1 MPAERRVFWK
11 MFFSKTPYSPS
22 FHFRKWLRPGG
33 HQRRIL
39 VFDHAGIGED
49 VPSTWIT
56 NALCLL
62 QSSKGWNAARHN
74 LELADG
80 LIVGLH
86 SEQTPPTA
94 GSEIIDGHG
103 LLATPGLINCH
114 SHSPDNLNRGVA
126 PDLPLELWSLYSSAG
141 RETRTSREIYVSV
154 LLGAI
159 EMMGTGTTCVLD
171 HVRISPDLDDESL
184 DAVAQAWHDSGMRVT
199 IAPIVSDRRITDTM
213 PFVSDDLGD
222 LDLSSYGTRRPLS
235 SERQMEIAEA
245 FFIRWHGSGNGR
257 IRVAIGPSGPQRC
270 SDDLLL
276 KCADFSAR
284 HDSLLHTHVLETR
297 IQREM
302 GYKLYGKGMIGH
314 LRDIGLLTRRT
325 NLVHSIWLDDGDIDL
340 IGKSGASVIHNPV
353 SNARLGSGFCPL
365 PALLDAGIRVGL
377 GTDSANCNDS
387 NNLLET
393 AKWVALLH
401 NFQTD
406 TPDTWIGPGGALS
419 LATSRGADAIGL
431 GETVGKIAAG
441 FAADITFFRLAAPA
455 FVPLSDPVR
464 QLVLSENGSAIDR
477 VMVAGRTVFR
487 KSRCAC
493 LDEGALWA
501 EAQDIADRRKGES
514 RAVLAV
520 TKALEAPIRR
530 MRARLGSPDDG
541 GCSCH

>member
-1 MPAERRVFWK
+1 

-22 FHFRKWLRPGG
+22 FHFRKLLRPSGR
-33 HQRRIL
+33 QRRIL
-39 VFDHAGIGED
+39 VSEYAGIGED

-62 QSSKGWNAARHN
+62 QSSKGWTAAHHSV
-74 LELADG
+74 EIAGG

-86 SEQTPPTA
+86 SGQMSPPA
-94 GSEIIDGHG
+94 GCEVIDGHG
-103 LLATPGLINCH
+103 LLATPGLVNCH
-114 SHSPDNLNRGVA
+114 SHSPDNLNRGVT
-126 PDLPLELWSLYSSAG
+126 PDLPLELWSLHSSAG
-141 RETRTSREIYVSV
+141 REKRKPREIYVSV

-159 EMMGTGTTCVLD
+159 EMMRTGTTSVLD

-213 PFVSDDLGD
+213 PFVPGDLGD
-222 LDLSSYGTRRPLS
+222 LDLSAYGTRTPLS
-235 SERQMEIAEA
+235 AARQMEIAEA
-245 FFIRWHGSGNGR
+245 FFDRWHRSGDGR

-276 KCADFSAR
+276 MCADFSAR
-284 HDSLLHTHVLETR
+284 HGSLLHTHVLETR

-302 GYKLYGKGMIGH
+302 AYKLYGKGMIGH

-340 IGKSGASVIHNPV
+340 IAKSGASVIHNPV

-365 PALLDAGIRVGL
+365 PALLKAGIRVGL
-377 GTDSANCNDS
+377 GTDSASCNDS
-387 NNLLET
+387 NSLLET
-393 AKWVALLH
+393 MKWAALLH
-401 NFQTD
+401 NLQSD
-406 TPDTWIGPGGALS
+406 TPDKWIGPERALS
-419 LATSRGADAIGL
+419 LATLQGADAIGL
-431 GETVGKIAAG
+431 GDTVGQLAVG
-441 FAADITFFRLAAPA
+441 FAADITLFRLAASA

-477 VMVAGRTVFR
+477 VIVAGRTVF
-487 KSRCAC
+487 KDSHCAG
-493 LDEGALWA
+493 LDEAVLWA
-501 EAQDIADRRKGES
+501 EAQDIADGRNVES
-514 RAVLAV
+514 RAALAV
-520 TKALEAPIRR
+520 TNVLEAPIRR
-530 MRARLGSPDDG
+530 MRARLGSPEYG